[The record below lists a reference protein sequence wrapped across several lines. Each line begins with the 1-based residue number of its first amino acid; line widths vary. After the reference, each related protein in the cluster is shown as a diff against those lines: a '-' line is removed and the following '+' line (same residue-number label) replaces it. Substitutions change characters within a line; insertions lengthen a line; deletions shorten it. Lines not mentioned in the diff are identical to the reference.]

1 MQINFSAGVNLVID
15 QIENLFVM
23 DKIKQKMNFLK
34 QKLNDFF
41 SMKTSINNLMNF
53 NKNYLILSYGIDDL
67 EDGTKHP
74 VRFKIII
81 LVCILTWIAMFYHLI
96 LLVSNRLYHQFDG
109 PFLPDHFRVVISL
122 YTIILLFVSIIRADY
137 LLGELKYGVN
147 GSPFKIF
154 YYLMK
159 NIQSKHKL
167 TQSNYK
173 KLSWIS
179 RLIQLIMLDYGSPIA
194 FGLISL
200 IMISITL
207 SSGKLIWL
215 IQTAISI
222 PFYINISVTLTGSCC
237 IVYIWFS
244 YYKFR
249 FDQINQRIINLIP
262 NRKWRILIPS
272 EESKLIELMDEH
284 NKLAIEVDKF
294 NLIKR
299 RIAGMMFVCYAFVK
313 IITLYLII
321 ELKHDFL
328 ARMLMSNI
336 FFMIF
341 NFGFG
346 LSYLYSQ
353 QIESAH
359 QSYKLIHSIVC
370 KYKMNFPL
378 RIKVIL
384 NQTIIF
390 IF

>member
-1 MQINFSAGVNLVID
+1 MN
-15 QIENLFVM
+15 
-23 DKIKQKMNFLK
+23 KIKQKIDVLK
-34 QKLNDFF
+34 QKLNDFL

-67 EDGTKHP
+67 EDGTEHP

-81 LVCILTWIAMFYHLI
+81 LVCILTWMVMLYHLI
-96 LLVSNRLYHQFDG
+96 LLVSNDLYHQFDG
-109 PFLPDHFRVVISL
+109 PFLPQHFKVIISL
-122 YTIILLFVSIIRADY
+122 YTIILLFVSIIRTDY

-147 GSPFKIF
+147 GSPLKIF

-179 RLIQLIMLDYGSPIA
+179 RSIQLIMLNYGSPIA
-194 FGLISL
+194 FGLIS
-200 IMISITL
+200 IIIISITL

-215 IQTAISI
+215 IQTIILI

-262 NRKWRILIPS
+262 NRRWRILIQND
-272 EESKLIELMDEH
+272 ESKLIELMDEH
-284 NKLAIEVDKF
+284 NQLAIEVHKF

-299 RIAGMMFVCYAFVK
+299 RIAGSMFVCYAFIK

-321 ELKHDFL
+321 QLKHNL
-328 ARMLMSNI
+328 LVRMLMVNI

-346 LSYLYSQ
+346 LSYLYSH
-353 QIESAH
+353 QIKSAH
-359 QSYKLIHSIVC
+359 QSYELIHSIVC
-370 KYKMNFPL
+370 KFKMNFSL

-384 NQTIIF
+384 IRQNNF
-390 IF
+390 NF